1 MGCRVSRV
9 RTGLTWHTKNQQQQQ
24 LYKEQ
29 FRQNSINPFR
39 QERSLSNGVN
49 ISGPYILTIPSSL
62 QIISIRSIDLKTVPV
77 ILRINLW

>member
-1 MGCRVSRV
+1 MIWVAGSLAFGRFDVA
-9 RTGLTWHTKNQQQQQ
+9 H
-24 LYKEQ
+24 KEQ